1 MARLLDDLMISLV
14 AAVSK
19 DLVIGKDGKLPW
31 NIPEETALFK
41 KLTLGHTI
49 IMGKRTFLDTGILKN
64 RRNIVISRS
73 LKKRPGIEIYKSLDM
88 AIKAAEKS
96 KDKEI
101 FVIGGGEIF
110 SQAIGIADKMYLSYV
125 KGRYM
130 GDTFFPDFNKKD
142 WIAEK
147 PEIHKKFTRIIYTR
161 KRTDK

>member
-125 KGRYM
+125 KGRYT